1 MITQMKYKF
10 ISWLCKTITGF
21 TPLELEEINDN
32 ASAKSAENSDYI
44 SRSDFDPD
52 DYDFEPLRDYDF
64 SEFLTSETVDD
75 QIECFLSN
83 NNYCTTDWIET
94 EYVQFETYESV
105 VNELRNKITEL
116 EAKVNK
122 PKKSR
127 KKKKSS

>member
-94 EYVQFETYESV
+94 EYVQFETHESV

-122 PKKSR
+122 PKKS